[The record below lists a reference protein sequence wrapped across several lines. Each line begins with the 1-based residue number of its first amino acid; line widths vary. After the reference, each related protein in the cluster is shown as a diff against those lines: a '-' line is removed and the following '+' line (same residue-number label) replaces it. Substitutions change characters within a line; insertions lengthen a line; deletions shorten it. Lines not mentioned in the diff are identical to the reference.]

1 MQSIL
6 DNIQA
11 QLPDIARSFQ
21 PAGADVVFG
30 SDLSCLDDVTPTF
43 DTVAGDDPMA
53 VAQSAYR
60 RLRTAIGELLDD
72 PDYGCDIDAYIQR
85 GLTSQTLQQLKT
97 DIQAELLTD
106 DRIATV
112 DCQIT
117 PTDGADF
124 VLTILCTGSQGPFS
138 LTFEL
143 ADAQA
148 ALSAIQA
155 GT

>member
-1 MQSIL
+1 VQTIL
-6 DNIQA
+6 DNLQS
-11 QLPDIARSFQ
+11 QLPDVARIFQ
-21 PAGADVVFG
+21 PSGADVSFG
-30 SDLSCLDDVTPTF
+30 SDLSCADDVTLTF

-72 PDYGCDIDAYIQR
+72 PDYGCDIDAYLQR
-85 GLTSQTLQQLKT
+85 GLTPQTLQQLKT

-117 PTDGADF
+117 PTDGANF
-124 VLTILCTGSQGPFS
+124 ILTILCTSAQGPFS
-138 LTFEL
+138 LTFDL
-143 ADAQA
+143 TDAQA